1 MEQKN
6 KKIISILVEDEFGAL
21 SRIIELFGSRG
32 YNLHSICSGEAR
44 KKGLQRLT
52 LVCYETD
59 KNIKQIIK
67 LLRNIIY
74 IHDAKIIETD
84 TSIHRELILV
94 KVLAQSKI
102 CTKKGMSR
110 ILVAIRLVSKICQFQ
125 NYCNIIKI
133 SRRIL
138 RSLLRTYSED

>member
-52 LVCYETD
+52 LVCCETD

-74 IHDAKIIETD
+74 IHDAKIESAPNSSSTKIEIIFLFFC
-84 TSIHRELILV
+84 SIFFCFSFIYNFNCCIS
-94 KVLAQSKI
+94 VL
-102 CTKKGMSR
+102 
-110 ILVAIRLVSKICQFQ
+110 
-125 NYCNIIKI
+125 
-133 SRRIL
+133 
-138 RSLLRTYSED
+138 

>member
-1 MEQKN
+1 MEY
-6 KKIISILVEDEFGAL
+6 F

-32 YNLHSICSGEAR
+32 YNLHCICSGEAR
-44 KKGLQRLT
+44 KKGLFQRLT

-94 KVLAQSKI
+94 KVALEKKT
-102 CTKKGMSR
+102 TKE
-110 ILVAIRLVSKICQFQ
+110 LFATIRDGFQ
-125 NYCNIIKI
+125 ELHAEVCITIKKLGLNVWDYKLI
-133 SRRIL
+133 
-138 RSLLRTYSED
+138 EW